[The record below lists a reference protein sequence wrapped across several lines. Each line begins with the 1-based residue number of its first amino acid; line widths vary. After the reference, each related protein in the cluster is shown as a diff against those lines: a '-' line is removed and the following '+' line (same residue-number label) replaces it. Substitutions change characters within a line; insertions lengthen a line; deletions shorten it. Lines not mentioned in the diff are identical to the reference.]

1 MIASFRFFEVFKE
14 KKKMKKEEGNRQV
27 QRFW

>member
-14 KKKMKKEEGNRQV
+14 KKKKKKEEGNRQV